1 MLLQARRRQRRR
13 RTAGAC
19 ASLRAGRLCTLLVL
33 LLAVTWLAACSTE
46 PEPEPPPEPEPV
58 EEVAEPEPPP
68 PPPEPEPEPRRVP
81 WEEAFPE
88 DFAAEPTVRIAV
100 LAYPDRIDAGQ
111 RVALLLGK
119 YQRKRLER
127 ELGKLVQ
134 VVYVSEA
141 EQAHGR
147 RSVVRYR
154 TDHLK
159 AAVRVAAAMPREQ
172 VVEPMSV
179 DEEARTGVDLIVYV
193 GGDVR

>member
-13 RTAGAC
+13 RIAGAS

-58 EEVAEPEPPP
+58 EEVAEPQPP
-68 PPPEPEPEPRRVP
+68 PPPEPEPERVP

-100 LAYPDRIDAGQ
+100 LAYPDRIEAGQ

-179 DEEARTGVDLIVYV
+179 DEEAQTGVDLIVYV